1 MLKISKKNGDIRA
14 ILTPEMCA
22 IKGATNFPVTEMF
35 HNRPIRGSFVWIKQ
49 TLDPGAS
56 YIIFENDRT
65 QGDES
70 IFDPSHPA
78 YAFFKATG
86 YTWKKVMD
94 EKLEREYLV
103 VCIGTGNEDEV
114 LGRVMGY
121 GFPKDL
127 VYYLYKAK
135 EA

>member
-1 MLKISKKNGDIRA
+1 MTDNLDNS
-14 ILTPEMCA
+14 
-22 IKGATNFPVTEMF
+22 
-35 HNRPIRGSFVWIKQ
+35 PIHGSFVWIKQ

-56 YIIFENDRT
+56 YIIFETDLK
-65 QGDES
+65 QGDGS
-70 IFDPSHPA
+70 IFDPSHAA
-78 YAFFKATG
+78 YAYFEEHG

-94 EKLEREYLV
+94 ADLQREYLV

-114 LGRVMGY
+114 LGQVMGY
-121 GFPKDL
+121 GFPKDT

>member
-1 MLKISKKNGDIRA
+1 MGKALRHSHRRIAPG
-14 ILTPEMCA
+14 
-22 IKGATNFPVTEMF
+22 KGGNLPPVTDKF
-35 HNRPIRGSFVWIKQ
+35 HNSPVYGSFMWIKQ

-56 YIIFENDRT
+56 YIIFENDLK
-65 QGDES
+65 QGDGS
-70 IFDPSHPA
+70 IFDPSHAA
-78 YAFFKATG
+78 YAYFSAHA

-94 EKLEREYLV
+94 ADLQREYLV

-114 LGRVMGY
+114 LGQVMGY
-121 GFPKDL
+121 GFPRDT